1 MKENTR
7 QKIIKIMRD
16 FASAQKAKIAKISI
30 DDIRRGYPFHRLVF
44 PDQAILAARA
54 ERSIVTSMGS
64 TLYPKLAEA
73 VALDSYSKVHLEHE
87 ITGQL
92 NDAAS
97 NMIAQIATELRA
109 GTRRHPNHE
118 EEREEILG
126 SRGGGIL
133 STTVT
138 ADLYIEDYRTGPLF
152 IELKTPRP
160 NLDMVAESK
169 RKMLTFETIMAR
181 RGIDNARAFMGLTY
195 NPFLTRKAY
204 GHSVTKR
211 VMDMEREVLIG
222 EEMWD
227 YIGGTGTFAELQELI
242 DSTQSTVLDM

>member
-1 MKENTR
+1 MRESTR
-7 QKIIKIMRD
+7 QQIIGIMRT
-16 FASAQKAKIAKISI
+16 FASAQKAKIAKLSI
-30 DDIRRGYPFHRLVF
+30 EDIRKGYPFHRLVF

-73 VALDSYSKVHLEHE
+73 VALDSYSKVYLEHE

-109 GTRRHPNHE
+109 GTRRHPNHA

-138 ADLYIEDYRTGPLF
+138 ADLYIEDYHSGPLF

-181 RGIDNARAFMGLTY
+181 RETPNARAYMGLTY
-195 NPFLTRKAY
+195 NPFLSRAAY
-204 GHSVTKR
+204 GHNVTKR
-211 VMDMEREVLIG
+211 VMDMDSEVLIG

-227 YIGGTGTFAELQELI
+227 FIGGPGTFAELQKLI
-242 DSTQSTVLDM
+242 DSAQSTILDM